1 MEARDLEAL
10 SEVLK
15 SSLMKAVRG
24 QLKVGLSFLGHIFLG
39 WEQHRAENTIPCLL
53 WGKRWTT

>member
-53 WGKRWTT
+53 WGHR